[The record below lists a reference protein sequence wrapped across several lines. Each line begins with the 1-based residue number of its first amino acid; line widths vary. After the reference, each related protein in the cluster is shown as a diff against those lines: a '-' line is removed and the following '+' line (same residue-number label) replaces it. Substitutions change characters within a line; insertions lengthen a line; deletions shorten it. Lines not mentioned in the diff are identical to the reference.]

1 MSSKPI
7 ALVTGGTRGI
17 GLAIA
22 LELARSGFNVAVNG
36 RRPESDVSDAL
47 GAIEG
52 EGAQAAYVRGDIGD
66 DDSRSAIL
74 EAIRERFG
82 RLDTLVNNAGVAPDV
97 RADITEMSEASYD
110 RVMGINLRGPF
121 FLTQAVA
128 RWMLEQRQT
137 DNSFR
142 GSIIN
147 VSSVSATVVSINRGE
162 YCISKAGIAMA
173 TQLWAARLSE
183 YGIGVFELRPG
194 VIETDMTSGV
204 KEKYDALF
212 EQGLTVERRWGK
224 PEDVGR
230 ADAMLA
236 RGELTYATGQVITI
250 DGGLTL
256 PRL

>member
-1 MSSKPI
+1 MSSKPV

-82 RLDTLVNNAGVAPDV
+82 RLDTLFNNAGVAPDV

-128 RWMLEQRQT
+128 RWMLEQRQA

-173 TQLWAARLSE
+173 TQLWAARLSDH
-183 YGIGVFELRPG
+183 GIGVFELRPG

-230 ADAMLA
+230 AAAMLA

>member
-1 MSSKPI
+1 MSSKPV

-22 LELARSGFNVAVNG
+22 LELARSGFNVAING

-74 EAIRERFG
+74 DAIRERFG

-128 RWMLEQRQT
+128 RWMLEQRQA

-147 VSSVSATVVSINRGE
+147 VSSVSATVVSTNRGE

-173 TQLWAARLSE
+173 TQLWAARLSDH
-183 YGIGVFELRPG
+183 GIGVFELRPG

-230 ADAMLA
+230 AAAMLA

>member
-128 RWMLEQRQT
+128 RWMLEQRQA

-230 ADAMLA
+230 AAAMLA

>member
-1 MSSKPI
+1 MSSKPV

-17 GLAIA
+17 GHAIA

-74 EAIRERFG
+74 ETIRERFG

-128 RWMLEQRQT
+128 RWMLEQRQA

-173 TQLWAARLSE
+173 TQLWAARLSDH
-183 YGIGVFELRPG
+183 GIGVFELRPG

-212 EQGLTVERRWGK
+212 DQGLTVEHRWGR

-230 ADAMLA
+230 AAAMLA

>member
-1 MSSKPI
+1 MSSKPV

-22 LELARSGFNVAVNG
+22 LELARTGFNVAVNG

-128 RWMLEQRQT
+128 RWMLEQRQA

-173 TQLWAARLSE
+173 TQLWAARLSDH
-183 YGIGVFELRPG
+183 GIGVFELRPG

-230 ADAMLA
+230 AAAMLA

>member
-1 MSSKPI
+1 MSSKPV

-36 RRPESDVSDAL
+36 RRPECDVSDAL

-128 RWMLEQRQT
+128 RWMLEQRQA

-173 TQLWAARLSE
+173 TQLWAARLSDH
-183 YGIGVFELRPG
+183 GIGVFELRPG

-212 EQGLTVERRWGK
+212 EQGFTVERRWGK

-230 ADAMLA
+230 AAAMLA

>member
-74 EAIRERFG
+74 GAIRERFG

-230 ADAMLA
+230 AAAMLA